1 MICMAF
7 LPVLCGTGRGG
18 ASNNEVQP
26 PFLCSL
32 TQQRFLFKNSFISLL
47 GLAGESGQPASLL
60 PHGRR
65 LRAPGRSW
73 TTGERGPAP
82 SRPSVCGTAAWQ
94 HPGGAPAVSS
104 HTWGTELIKYKATR
118 GSQGCASAVRGFLCL
133 LLVLDMS

>member
-7 LPVLCGTGRGG
+7 LPVLCGTGGG
-18 ASNNEVQP
+18 SNNEVQP

-73 TTGERGPAP
+73 TTGEQGPAP
-82 SRPSVCGTAAWQ
+82 SRLSVCGTAGWQ
-94 HPGGAPAVSS
+94 HPGAPAMSY
-104 HTWGTELIKYKATR
+104 HTWGTELIKYKAAR
-118 GSQGCASAVRGFLCL
+118 GSQGCASAIKGFLSL
-133 LLVLDMS
+133 SLVLDTS